1 MTLASTSTLSTG
13 TGTGARPVK
22 KGLGVKKAA
31 PVDFAGAERCAAA
44 EAERICQLGYDLEH
58 EEASAQVAHE
68 ATALESKNKSATMA
82 VPADASSADV
92 DKLGAGVK
100 KLGFSAF
107 PHAQPMTAPKVCV
120 LPLRSLAG
128 VA

>member
-1 MTLASTSTLSTG
+1 V
-13 TGTGARPVK
+13 RPAK
-22 KGLGVKKAA
+22 KGLGAKKAA
-31 PVDFAGAERCAAA
+31 PVDFAGAERHAAT
-44 EAERICQLGYDLEH
+44 EAEQIRQLGYDREH

-68 ATALESKNKSATMA
+68 AAALELKNKSATMA
-82 VPADASSADV
+82 VSTGASSADV

-120 LPLRSLAG
+120 LLLQSLAG